1 MGSEI
6 DSLNHETSGHFQGSP
21 SVKESDLLKSLLD
34 HTGSLRPA
42 PGATNAELNDLRRA
56 FAASLRQG
64 QSANEI
70 GSTVSTSAVSAAVRG
85 DLEYLVGQELYAGQ
99 RTRIARRELAS
110 SVSGIAEWAAGMQ
123 PAQTFGPFVD
133 DFGKPHWF
141 DLFILSKPFR
151 VLRGNQILLLL
162 PIGTRKKPNEPSLAI
177 PAGTVWIRGDQL
189 TSSVPADAWVGIR
202 VKGGTI
208 SFPQA
213 STLTN
218 TDLTILPS
226 AILKLQID
234 LDPPSASGPAAG
246 SGSEARNAEA
256 KLPESATFAFGPL
269 GVENISSTR
278 ASVTVYGNRAT
289 LARSAAAASYEPL
302 LRMVLI
308 PMVTDLKT
316 LEIGTVHSTLFQ
328 PDGSARIEKAAWGL
342 TVTIAKPDNLGA
354 ASGAGS
360 LVLATAGGITGS
372 WLGLSEGEAALGKT
386 FLAVDPL
393 SLVIVSP
400 QVKHFRGQQTLS
412 LWQETAA
419 NARHSTI
426 DVRFP
431 RPFSLSFVSGR
442 NGLDSLAVTAHLV
455 GHLDRPLTADGS
467 RFPVELDGAVV
478 LLQKGDDTFV
488 GLDASAQLPGGF
500 HPLAVALTNALLT
513 ITAPA
518 RLFLYGTLGPEMQ
531 LNTGTLGLIAGVYS
545 VLPILPDPYAANF
558 EPRGTRD
565 APLAGVSLRAT
576 VTWKAADQPALEIF
590 LDTTDGSVSRLLPDP
605 NREAHDPLRT
615 RLANNYWLVDVSS
628 GADQFGVVLSV
639 PSVQVRPDDSRVRIG
654 DVSLQFPGNQLYT
667 MLLPQFQ
674 WEAVYNTRNIRTG
687 DVDGMLHDNV
697 GNEPPSTEGLAIDG
711 GPSFVRTETANL
723 IPMAPTPVAVEMIRA
738 YTRDHANSGVLF
750 TLPFGMTARAALQ
763 DERYIKFPGLRLLK
777 IRFDGLTGASQIS
790 LSAGRERIRQ
800 VGVNEAF
807 VVSGS
812 LLSGSAVQTRNF
824 VGSATDNTLGVLRQ
838 SFNNTFTRR
847 VPIERIDFS
856 GYGASIFSRWLASGK
871 PDVGITQV
879 SFDAFNGR
887 TSFERIQMVTVL
899 WPCIGRLVRTI
910 VLERQGSG
918 LVVRWDSG
926 WLSTSPGLFVHTKFQ
941 AIHKCD
947 VDGMYD
953 IREIRDTDQIIELA
967 GATVQAVY
975 YDADVAFSPVDGRSP
990 VQAGQNSTGRVP
1002 VRRQLGFVQLVG
1014 YIPNQD
1020 FANTGVPI
1028 LTQQQFD
1035 DLLQRI
1041 GPLGGPI
1048 DCQLRIGKSKQSMR
1062 ITEISTARGGSALP
1076 GSPEFAVT
1084 LTGTPAFSS
1093 PGKWSVVSVN
1103 KADKTVH
1110 PIDTNRGV
1118 PLIQKKGGAYRWADP
1133 EDLLQEANAK
1143 RDYALLMSHDT
1154 QRFLMQRPKIEVNS
1168 ANISSVVEP
1177 KVADPYS
1184 MLSSTGLFPRVDQVI
1199 KLSAAEELV
1208 GGTLKLASGKLNLA
1222 AAAGALGGIA
1232 QKKVVDVQAWNEIAD
1247 FSKATLSIDS
1257 LDNWKIELKQIQQR
1271 LDVSGV
1277 GDVMTIFHDFE
1288 SVAGDPSQF
1297 LEPRIV
1303 FAPAI
1308 QAVADVLDT
1317 LKQMAPA
1324 LPGGI
1329 GPFKLSAS
1337 FSGTTFS
1344 LEAVADFNL
1353 GTEEGDAVECGMGKA
1368 KGNLQVGAELS
1379 ADIGKADIRGAVF
1392 LQIAASWQQLIF
1404 PLIYAGGHLRF
1415 LIRAESSG
1423 KPTLELDACAMGSI
1437 GGNLIPGLIEVE
1449 ATVKYGY
1456 FLQLSPTLKPGLVVG
1471 IEGRATLL
1479 SGLLGFK
1486 FGVEGRAL
1494 VYPQFPFRDEA
1505 HPGVRLYGR
1514 IRVAGTVT
1522 LAWAI
1527 KKSKSFETDFDV
1539 KVDWKVILFA
1549 AKAGLLP
1556 VP

>member
-1 MGSEI
+1 M
-6 DSLNHETSGHFQGSP
+6 
-21 SVKESDLLKSLLD
+21 KESDLLKSLLD
-34 HTGSLRPA
+34 HTGNLRPA
-42 PGATNAELNDLRRA
+42 PGSTNAELNDLRRA

-70 GSTVSTSAVSAAVRG
+70 GSTASTSAVSATVHG
-85 DLEYLVGQELYAGQ
+85 DLEYLSGQELYAGQ
-99 RTRIARRELAS
+99 RTRIARRELAAS
-110 SVSGIAEWAAGMQ
+110 GTGIAEWAAGMQ
-123 PAQTFGPFVD
+123 PAQTFGPFLD

-151 VLRGNQILLLL
+151 VLRGNKVLLLL
-162 PIGTRKKPNEPSLAI
+162 PIGTRKKPNESSLLI
-177 PAGTVWIRGDQL
+177 PAGTVWIGGDQL
-189 TSSVPADAWVGIR
+189 TSSVPTDAWVGIR

-208 SFPQA
+208 GFPQA

-218 TDLTILPS
+218 TDLTILPA

-234 LDPPSASGPAAG
+234 LDPPTATGPAAG
-246 SGSEARNAEA
+246 PGSEATNADA
-256 KLPESATFAFGPL
+256 KLPENATFAFGPL
-269 GVENISSTR
+269 GVENISTTR
-278 ASVTVYGNRAT
+278 ASLTVYGNRST
-289 LARSAAAASYEPL
+289 LARSATPASYEPL

-308 PMVTDLKT
+308 PMVLDLNPLK
-316 LEIGTVHSTLFQ
+316 IGTVHSTLFQ
-328 PDGSARIEKAAWGL
+328 PEGSARIEKAAWGL
-342 TVTIAKPDNLGA
+342 TVTISKPDNLGT

-360 LVLATAGGITGS
+360 LVLATGAGLTGS
-372 WLGLSEGEAALGKT
+372 WSGLSEGEATLGKT

-393 SLVIVSP
+393 SLAVVSP
-400 QVKHFRGQQTLS
+400 QVQHYRGQQTLT
-412 LWQETAA
+412 LWQETAGDDP
-419 NARHSTI
+419 RHSTI

-431 RPFSLSFVSGR
+431 RPFSVTFVSGR
-442 NGLDSLAVTAHLV
+442 NGLDSLAITAHLV
-455 GHLDRPLTADGS
+455 GHLDRPLTVDGS
-467 RFPVELDGAVV
+467 RFPVEMDGAVV
-478 LLQKGDDTFV
+478 FLQKGDETFV
-488 GLDASAQLPGGF
+488 GLDANAQLSGGF

-518 RLFLYGTLGPEMQ
+518 RLFLYGTVRAGMQ
-531 LNTGTLGLIAGVYS
+531 LNTGTLGLISGVYS

-565 APLAGVSLRAT
+565 TPLAGVALRAT
-576 VTWKAADQPALEIF
+576 VTWSAADQPALEIS
-590 LDTTDGSVSRLLPDP
+590 LDTAEGNVTRLLPEP
-605 NREAHDPLRT
+605 NREALDPLRS
-615 RLANNYWLVDVSS
+615 RIANNYWLLDVSS
-628 GADQFGVVLSV
+628 GADQLGVVLSI
-639 PSVQVRPDDSRVRIG
+639 PSTQVVRPEDGGLRIG

-687 DVDGMLHDNV
+687 DVDGMLHQSV
-697 GNEPPSTEGLAIDG
+697 GDEPPSTEGLAIDG
-711 GPSFVRTETANL
+711 GPSFVRTETAKL
-723 IPMAPTPVAVEMIRA
+723 IPLAPTPVAVEMIRA
-738 YTRDHANSGVLF
+738 YTRENANSAVLF
-750 TLPFGMTARAALQ
+750 TLPFGMTARAELK
-763 DERYIKFPGLRLLK
+763 DERYTRLPGLRFLR
-777 IRFDGLTGASQIS
+777 IRFEGLTGASQIS
-790 LSAGRERIRQ
+790 LMSGRESIRQ
-800 VGVNEAF
+800 VGINE
-807 VVSGS
+807 VLVLEGS
-812 LLSGSAVQTRNF
+812 LLSGRAFQTRNF
-824 VGSATDNTLGVLRQ
+824 IGSPTDNTLGVLRQ
-838 SFNNTFTRR
+838 SFNNTFNRR
-847 VPIERIDFS
+847 VPIERIDLS
-856 GYGASIFSRWLASGK
+856 GYGASIFSRWLAAGR

-899 WPCIGRLVRTI
+899 WPCLGRLVRTI

-926 WLSTSPGLFVHTKFQ
+926 WVSTSPGLFTHKQFQ
-941 AIHKCD
+941 VIHKSD

-975 YDADVAFSPVDGRSP
+975 YDADVAFTPVDGRSP
-990 VQAGQNSTGRVP
+990 VQAGQNSAGRVP

-1014 YIPNQD
+1014 YVPNQD
-1020 FANTGVPI
+1020 FANSGVPI
-1028 LTQQQFD
+1028 LTPQQFD
-1035 DLLQRI
+1035 DLLQLV

-1048 DCQLRIGKSKQSMR
+1048 DCQLRIGKSRQFMR
-1062 ITEISTARGGSALP
+1062 ITEINTARGGSVLP
-1076 GSPEFAVT
+1076 GSPEFAVA

-1093 PGKWSVVSVN
+1093 SGKWSVVSV
-1103 KADKTVH
+1103 DTGEKTVH
-1110 PIDTNRGV
+1110 PIDANRGV

-1133 EDLLQEANAK
+1133 EDLLHEATAK
-1143 RDYALLMSHDT
+1143 RDYALLMSHDA

-1199 KLSAAEELV
+1199 KLPAGTELLA
-1208 GGTLKLASGKLNLA
+1208 GSLKLAVDNVKLT
-1222 AAAGALGGIA
+1222 GPALGLP
-1232 QKKVVDVQAWNEIAD
+1232 QKKLVDVQAWKGVAD
-1247 FSKATLSIDS
+1247 FSKATLHIDS

-1271 LDVSGV
+1271 LEVSGV
-1277 GDVMTIFHDFE
+1277 GQVMTILHDFE
-1288 SVAGDPSQF
+1288 SIAGDPTQF
-1297 LEPRIV
+1297 LEPKII

-1308 QAVADVLDT
+1308 QAVADVLDM
-1317 LKQMAPA
+1317 LKQMAPS

-1329 GPFKLSAS
+1329 GPFKLSPS
-1337 FSGTTFS
+1337 FSGLTFS
-1344 LEAVADFNL
+1344 LSAVADFNL

-1379 ADIGKADIRGAVF
+1379 ADIGKAEIHGAVF
-1392 LQIAASWQQLIF
+1392 LEIAASWQQLIF

-1415 LIRAESSG
+1415 LIRAETTG

-1437 GGNLIPGLIEVE
+1437 GGDLIPGLIEVE

-1456 FLQLSPTLKPGLVVG
+1456 YLQLSPTLKPGLVVG
-1471 IEGRATLL
+1471 MEGRATLL
-1479 SGLLGFK
+1479 SGLVGFK

-1494 VYPQFPFRDEA
+1494 VYPQLPLGIDTRI
-1505 HPGVRLYGR
+1505 RLYGR

-1539 KVDWKVILFA
+1539 KVDWKLALFV